1 MYIPHK
7 NPGNL
12 FSILRNKIFW
22 DFIMNNKY
30 DNAPQLLKDYL
41 VYLQLVKNRSELTVL
56 NYYTDLRTFFRFY
69 KIKTGRASDDPAE
82 FQNISI
88 TDITEADIKSVDL
101 MMAQDFLI
109 YTKTEKD
116 NHPQAR
122 YRKGVALRQFFKYLT
137 NNKGLF
143 EVSPLAN
150 LELPS
155 PKPAL
160 PKYLTLDESV
170 EMLQNINTPDQKR
183 DYCIITFFLNCGIR
197 LSELVGI
204 NVSDIRRSRDP
215 SGREVWTLKVLG
227 KGNKERIVYLND
239 ACISAYLD
247 YIDPTETDIE
257 KRNASGARNMTA
269 KTDALF
275 LSRRNTRISNRRV
288 QQIVEECLKSSGLD
302 NRGLSV
308 HKLRHTAATLMYQ
321 NGVDVRVLKEIL
333 GHENL
338 NTTQI
343 YTHISNDQMESAM
356 SKNPLAE
363 LTNQKNK
370 E

>member
-1 MYIPHK
+1 
-7 NPGNL
+7 
-12 FSILRNKIFW
+12 
-22 DFIMNNKY
+22 MNDKY
-30 DNAPQLLKDYL
+30 ENAPKLLKDYL

-56 NYYTDLRTFFRFY
+56 NYYTDLRSFFRFY
-69 KIKTGRASDDPAE
+69 KIRNGRASDDPAE
-82 FQNISI
+82 FKNISI
-88 TDITEADIKSVDL
+88 TDITEEDIKSVDL
-101 MMAQDFLI
+101 MIAQDFLI
-109 YTKTEKD
+109 FTKNEKD

-170 EMLQNINTPDQKR
+170 EMLRSVNTPEQKR

-204 NVSDIRRSRDP
+204 NVSDIRKSRDS

-227 KGNKERIVYLND
+227 KGSKERIVYLND
-239 ACISAYLD
+239 ACVNAYLD
-247 YIDPTETDIE
+247 YMDPTETDNE
-257 KRNASGARNMTA
+257 KRSAAGDRDMTA

-288 QQIVEECLKSSGLD
+288 QQIVEECLKACGLD

-343 YTHISNDQMESAM
+343 YTHISNEQMETAM
-356 SKNPLAE
+356 NKNPLSD
-363 LTNQKNK
+363 LTNKKK

>member
-1 MYIPHK
+1 
-7 NPGNL
+7 
-12 FSILRNKIFW
+12 
-22 DFIMNNKY
+22 MNNNY
-30 DNAPQLLKDYL
+30 DNAPQLLKDYI

-56 NYYTDLRTFFRFY
+56 NYYTDLRSFFRYY
-69 KIKTGRASDDPAE
+69 KIRKGRASADPAE

-88 TDITEADIKSVDL
+88 TDITETDIKSVDL

-109 YTKTEKD
+109 YTKNEKD

-137 NNKGLF
+137 NNKCLF

-155 PKPAL
+155 PRPAL
-160 PKYLTLDESV
+160 PKYMTLDESK
-170 EMLQNINTPDQKR
+170 EMLRNINTPDQKR

-204 NVSDIRRSRDP
+204 NMSDIRNSKDA
-215 SGREVWTLKVLG
+215 SGREIWTLKVLG
-227 KGNKERIVYLND
+227 KGSKERIVYLND
-239 ACISAYLD
+239 ACVSSYLD
-247 YIDPTETDIE
+247 YLNPSESDRD
-257 KRNASGARNMTA
+257 KRLASGNRDMTA

-343 YTHISNDQMESAM
+343 YTHISNEQMETAM
-356 SKNPLAE
+356 NKNPLSE
-363 LTNQKNK
+363 ITNKNNHK
-370 E
+370 

>member
-1 MYIPHK
+1 MK
-7 NPGNL
+7 
-12 FSILRNKIFW
+12 
-22 DFIMNNKY
+22 DKY
-30 DNAPQLLKDYL
+30 ENAPKLLKDYL

-56 NYYTDLRTFFRFY
+56 NYYTDLRSFFRYY
-69 KIKTGRASDDPAE
+69 KIRNGRASNAPDE
-82 FQNISI
+82 FRNISI
-88 TDITEADIKSVDL
+88 TDITEEDIKSVDL
-101 MMAQDFLI
+101 MIAQDFLI
-109 YTKTEKD
+109 FTKIEKD

-143 EVSPLAN
+143 EVSPMAN

-170 EMLQNINTPDQKR
+170 EMLRSVNTPDQKR
-183 DYCIITFFLNCGIR
+183 DYCIITFFLNCGVR

-204 NVSDIRRSRDP
+204 NVSDIRKSRES

-227 KGNKERIVYLND
+227 KGSKERIVYLND
-239 ACISAYLD
+239 ACVNAYLD
-247 YIDPTETDIE
+247 YIDPAETDNE
-257 KRNASGARNMTA
+257 KRSAAGDRDMTA

-288 QQIVEECLKSSGLD
+288 QQIVEECLRSCGLD

-343 YTHISNDQMESAM
+343 YTHISNEQMETAM
-356 SKNPLAE
+356 NKNPLSD
-363 LTNQKNK
+363 LTNNK
-370 E
+370 KKE

>member
-1 MYIPHK
+1 MT
-7 NPGNL
+7 
-12 FSILRNKIFW
+12 
-22 DFIMNNKY
+22 NKY
-30 DNAPQLLKDYL
+30 DDAPKLLKDYL

-56 NYYTDLRTFFRFY
+56 NYYTDIRSFLRFY
-69 KIKTGRASDDPAE
+69 KIKQGRASDDPAE
-82 FQNISI
+82 FQNIKIS
-88 TDITEADIKSVDL
+88 DITESDIKSVDL
-101 MMAQDFLI
+101 MLAQDFLI
-109 YTKTEKD
+109 YTKNEKD

-137 NNKGLF
+137 NNKGIF

-160 PKYLTLDESV
+160 PKYLTLDESI

-204 NVSDIRRSRDP
+204 NMSDIRCSRDS
-215 SGREVWTLKVLG
+215 SGHESWTLKVLG
-227 KGNKERIVYLND
+227 KGSKERIVYLND
-239 ACISAYLD
+239 ACIQAYLD
-247 YIDPTETDIE
+247 YLSPAETDNKTRAE
-257 KRNASGARNMTA
+257 AGCRDMTA

-288 QQIVEECLKSSGLD
+288 QQIVEECLKASGLD

-321 NGVDVRVLKEIL
+321 NGVDVRVLKEVL

-343 YTHISNDQMESAM
+343 YTHISNDQMQSAM

-363 LTNQKNK
+363 LKNK
-370 E
+370 K

>member
-1 MYIPHK
+1 
-7 NPGNL
+7 
-12 FSILRNKIFW
+12 
-22 DFIMNNKY
+22 MNDKY
-30 DNAPQLLKDYL
+30 ENAPKLLKDYL

-56 NYYTDLRTFFRFY
+56 NYYTDLRSFFRYY
-69 KIKTGRASDDPAE
+69 KIRNGRASNDPDE
-82 FQNISI
+82 FKNISI
-88 TDITEADIKSVDL
+88 TDITEEDIKSVDL
-101 MMAQDFLI
+101 MIAQDFLI
-109 YTKTEKD
+109 FTKSEKD

-170 EMLQNINTPDQKR
+170 EMLRSVNTPDQKR
-183 DYCIITFFLNCGIR
+183 DYCIITFFLNCGVR

-204 NVSDIRRSRDP
+204 NVSDIRKSRES

-227 KGNKERIVYLND
+227 KGSKERIVYLND
-239 ACISAYLD
+239 ACVNAYLD
-247 YIDPTETDIE
+247 YIDPAETDNE
-257 KRNASGARNMTA
+257 KRSAAGDRDMTA

-288 QQIVEECLKSSGLD
+288 QQIVEECLRSCGLD

-343 YTHISNDQMESAM
+343 YTHISNEQMETAM
-356 SKNPLAE
+356 NKNPLSD
-363 LTNQKNK
+363 LTNNK
-370 E
+370 KKE

>member
-1 MYIPHK
+1 
-7 NPGNL
+7 
-12 FSILRNKIFW
+12 
-22 DFIMNNKY
+22 MNDKY
-30 DNAPQLLKDYL
+30 ENAPKLLKDYL

-56 NYYTDLRTFFRFY
+56 NYYTDLRSFFRYY
-69 KIKTGRASDDPAE
+69 KIRNGRASSYPDE
-82 FQNISI
+82 FKNISI
-88 TDITEADIKSVDL
+88 TDITEEDIKSVDL
-101 MMAQDFLI
+101 MIAQDFLI
-109 YTKTEKD
+109 FTKNEKD

-170 EMLQNINTPDQKR
+170 EMLRSVNTPEQKR

-204 NVSDIRRSRDP
+204 NVSDIRKSRDS

-227 KGNKERIVYLND
+227 KGSKERIVYLND
-239 ACISAYLD
+239 ACVNAYLD
-247 YIDPTETDIE
+247 YMDPAETDNE
-257 KRNASGARNMTA
+257 KRSAAGDRDMTA

-288 QQIVEECLKSSGLD
+288 QQIVEECLKACGLD

-343 YTHISNDQMESAM
+343 YTHISNEQMETAM
-356 SKNPLAE
+356 NKNPLSD
-363 LTNQKNK
+363 LTNNK
-370 E
+370 KKE

>member
-1 MYIPHK
+1 
-7 NPGNL
+7 
-12 FSILRNKIFW
+12 
-22 DFIMNNKY
+22 MNNKY
-30 DNAPQLLKDYL
+30 DNAPQLLKDYII
-41 VYLQLVKNRSELTVL
+41 YLQLIKNRSELTIL
-56 NYYTDLRTFFRFY
+56 NYYTDLRSFFRFY

-82 FQNISI
+82 FKNINI
-88 TDITEADIKSVDL
+88 TDITEEDIKSVDL
-101 MMAQDFLI
+101 MLAQDFLV

-122 YRKGVALRQFFKYLT
+122 YRKAVALRQFFKYLT

-150 LELPS
+150 LELPT
-155 PKPAL
+155 PKTAL
-160 PKYLTLDESV
+160 PKFMTLDESV

-204 NVSDIRRSRDP
+204 NISDIRQTKDSQ
-215 SGREVWTLKVLG
+215 GREVWTLKVLG

-239 ACISAYLD
+239 ACVQAYNDYLD
-247 YIDPTETDIE
+247 IQETDNE
-257 KRNASGARNMTA
+257 KRTELGDRDMSA

-288 QQIVEECLKSSGLD
+288 QQIVEECIKASGLG

-343 YTHISNDQMESAM
+343 YTHISNEQMENAM
-356 SKNPLAE
+356 SRNPLSE
-363 LTNQKNK
+363 LTNNK
-370 E
+370 KK

>member
-1 MYIPHK
+1 
-7 NPGNL
+7 
-12 FSILRNKIFW
+12 
-22 DFIMNNKY
+22 MNNKF

-69 KIKTGRASDDPAE
+69 KIRNHRASDDPAD
-82 FQNISI
+82 FQSIDIS
-88 TDITEADIKSVDL
+88 DITESDIKSVDL
-101 MMAQDFLI
+101 MLAQEFLI
-109 YTKTEKD
+109 FTKNEKD
-116 NHPQAR
+116 NHPKAR

-143 EVSPLAN
+143 EVNPLAN
-150 LELPS
+150 LELPT

-160 PKYLTLDESV
+160 PKYLTLDESL
-170 EMLQNINTPDQKR
+170 EMLSNASNINTPDQKR
-183 DYCIITFFLNCGIR
+183 DYCILTFFLNCGMR

-204 NVSDIRRSRDP
+204 NISDIRKTRDS
-215 SGREVWTLKVLG
+215 SGKEVYTLKVLG
-227 KGNKERIVYLND
+227 KGSKERIIYLND
-239 ACISAYLD
+239 ACVAAYND
-247 YIDPTETDIE
+247 YLNLSETDNE
-257 KRNASGARNMTA
+257 KRAAAGNRCMTA

-275 LSRRNTRISNRRV
+275 LSRRQTRISNRRV
-288 QQIVEECLKSSGLD
+288 QQIVEECLKACGLD

-321 NGVDVRVLKEIL
+321 NGVDVRVLKEVL

-343 YTHISNDQMESAM
+343 YTHISNEQMENAM
-356 SKNPLAE
+356 NKNPLAE
-363 LTNQKNK
+363 LTNKK
-370 E
+370 DK

>member
-1 MYIPHK
+1 
-7 NPGNL
+7 
-12 FSILRNKIFW
+12 
-22 DFIMNNKY
+22 MNNKY
-30 DNAPQLLKDYL
+30 DNAPQLLKDYII
-41 VYLQLVKNRSELTVL
+41 YLQLIKNRSELTIL
-56 NYYTDLRTFFRFY
+56 NYYTDLRSFFRFY

-82 FQNISI
+82 FKNINIS
-88 TDITEADIKSVDL
+88 DITEEDIKSVDL
-101 MMAQDFLI
+101 MLAQDFLV

-122 YRKGVALRQFFKYLT
+122 YRKAVALRQFFKYLT

-150 LELPS
+150 LELPT
-155 PKPAL
+155 PKTAL
-160 PKYLTLDESV
+160 PKYMTLDESV

-204 NVSDIRRSRDP
+204 NISDIRQTKDSQ
-215 SGREVWTLKVLG
+215 GREVWTLKVLG

-239 ACISAYLD
+239 ACVQAYNDYLD
-247 YIDPTETDIE
+247 IQETDNE
-257 KRNASGARNMTA
+257 KRTELGDRDMSA

-288 QQIVEECLKSSGLD
+288 QQIVEECIKASGLG

-343 YTHISNDQMESAM
+343 YTHISNEQMENAM
-356 SKNPLAE
+356 SRNPLSE
-363 LTNQKNK
+363 LTNNK
-370 E
+370 KK

>member
-1 MYIPHK
+1 
-7 NPGNL
+7 
-12 FSILRNKIFW
+12 
-22 DFIMNNKY
+22 MNNKY
-30 DNAPQLLKDYL
+30 DNAPKLLKDYL

-69 KIKTGRASDDPAE
+69 KIHRGRASYDPAE
-82 FQNISI
+82 FQKIDIS
-88 TDITEADIKSVDL
+88 DITEADIKSVDL
-101 MMAQDFLI
+101 MLAQEFLI
-109 YTKTEKD
+109 FTKNEKD
-116 NHPQAR
+116 NHPKAR

-137 NNKGLF
+137 NNKGIF
-143 EVSPLAN
+143 EVNPLAN
-150 LELPS
+150 LELPT
-155 PKPAL
+155 PKAAL

-170 EMLQNINTPDQKR
+170 EMLSNIDTSAQKR

-204 NVSDIRRSRDP
+204 DIQDVRKTRD
-215 SGREVWTLKVLG
+215 SFGNDVYTLKVLG
-227 KGNKERIVYLND
+227 KGNKERIIYLND
-239 ACISAYLD
+239 ACISAYND
-247 YIDPTETDIE
+247 YLNLNETDNE
-257 KRNASGARNMTA
+257 KRAAAGNRDMTA

-288 QQIVEECLKSSGLD
+288 QQIVEECLKTSGLD

-321 NGVDVRVLKEIL
+321 NGVDVRVLKEVL

-343 YTHISNDQMESAM
+343 YTHISNEQMEKAM
-356 SKNPLAE
+356 NKNPLAE
-363 LTNQKNK
+363 LTNKKDNK
-370 E
+370 K

>member
-1 MYIPHK
+1 
-7 NPGNL
+7 
-12 FSILRNKIFW
+12 
-22 DFIMNNKY
+22 MNNKY
-30 DNAPQLLKDYL
+30 DNAPQLLKDYI

-56 NYYTDLRTFFRFY
+56 NYYTDLRSFFRYF
-69 KIKTGRASDDPAE
+69 KIRNHRASDDPAD
-82 FQNISI
+82 FQKIDIS
-88 TDITEADIKSVDL
+88 DITEADIKSVDL

-109 YTKTEKD
+109 FTKNEKD
-116 NHPQAR
+116 NHPKAR

-143 EVSPLAN
+143 EVNPLAN
-150 LELPS
+150 LELPT
-155 PKPAL
+155 PKQAL

-170 EMLQNINTPDQKR
+170 EMLTNINTPAQKR
-183 DYCIITFFLNCGIR
+183 DYCIITFFLNCGLR

-204 NVSDIRRSRDP
+204 NISDIRKTRDS
-215 SGREVWTLKVLG
+215 SGNEVYTLKVLG
-227 KGNKERIVYLND
+227 KGNKERIVYLNE
-239 ACISAYLD
+239 ACVNAYND
-247 YIDPTETDIE
+247 YLNLSETDNE
-257 KRNASGARNMTA
+257 KRAAAGNRCMTA

-288 QQIVEECLKSSGLD
+288 QQIVEDCLKSCGLD

-343 YTHISNDQMESAM
+343 YTHISNEQMENAM
-356 SKNPLAE
+356 SKNPLAD
-363 LTNQKNK
+363 LSKKK
-370 E
+370 EDKKDE

>member
-1 MYIPHK
+1 
-7 NPGNL
+7 
-12 FSILRNKIFW
+12 
-22 DFIMNNKY
+22 MNNKY

-56 NYYTDLRTFFRFY
+56 NYYTDLRTFFRYY
-69 KIKTGRASDDPAE
+69 KIYKKRASDDPVE
-82 FQNISI
+82 FQNIDI

-101 MMAQDFLI
+101 MLAQDFLI
-109 YTKTEKD
+109 FTKNEKD
-116 NHPQAR
+116 NHPKAR

-143 EVSPLAN
+143 EVNPLAN
-150 LELPS
+150 LELPT

-160 PKYLTLDESV
+160 PKYLTLDESL
-170 EMLQNINTPDQKR
+170 EMLSTAANINTPDQKR
-183 DYCIITFFLNCGIR
+183 DYCILTFFLNCGMR

-204 NVSDIRRSRDP
+204 NMSDIRKIRD
-215 SGREVWTLKVLG
+215 SNGNEVYTLKVLG
-227 KGNKERIVYLND
+227 KGSKERIIYLND
-239 ACISAYLD
+239 ACVNAYND
-247 YIDPTETDIE
+247 YLNLSETDNE
-257 KRNASGARNMTA
+257 KRAAAGNRCMTA

-275 LSRRNTRISNRRV
+275 LSRRQTRISNRRV
-288 QQIVEECLKSSGLD
+288 QQIVEDYLKACGLD

-321 NGVDVRVLKEIL
+321 NGVDVRVLKEVL

-343 YTHISNDQMESAM
+343 YTHISNEQMENAM
-356 SKNPLAE
+356 NRNPLAE
-363 LTNQKNK
+363 VIKNNKNK
-370 E
+370 